1 MKRCL
6 ALLLCLALLAGA
18 SSGAALAAGADEKAE
33 PPELVRLTRVGTTLW
48 FALSAEA
55 PAGTRLLV
63 AAYDPASGRL
73 LGLTVLHD
81 LSAESLHLDAP
92 EDAAVWGYLL
102 DRDNRPLC
110 EPRRA
115 ETYQQI

>member
-6 ALLLCLALLAGA
+6 ALLLCLALLAGPLSA
-18 SSGAALAAGADEKAE
+18 SAFAAETGEKAA
-33 PPELVRLTRVGTTLW
+33 PALTRLTRVGSTLW

-81 LSAESLHLDAP
+81 LSAESLRLDAP
-92 EDAAVWGYLL
+92 EAAAVWGYLL
-102 DRDNRPLC
+102 DRDSRPLC
-110 EPRRA
+110 EPRAA
-115 ETYQQI
+115 ETYKSTN